1 MLIKIYEIAKVE
13 ATAFISATQDQTYL
27 IGEPNRHL

>member
-13 ATAFISATQDQTYL
+13 ATAFIPAARDQTYL